1 LIFLQFQLSVI
12 SAETI
17 CSYNPDATISI
28 NTSTKE
34 KLSFTTGIAETDE
47 KHVKG
52 LMNCKELK
60 KGTGLFFIFNDDAPR
75 YFWMKNTSLELAII
89 YIDSDYKVISIKK
102 GIPFNESTL
111 PSIFPA
117 RFVLEINW
125 NESGRIKPGDKIS
138 FKMN

>member
-1 LIFLQFQLSVI
+1 LLQFQLSVI

-17 CSYNPDATISI
+17 CTYNPDATISI
-28 NTSTKE
+28 NGSNGE
-34 KLSFTTGIAETDE
+34 RLLFTVGIADTEE
-47 KHVKG
+47 KHTKG

-75 YFWMKNTSLELAII
+75 YFWMKNTSVELAII
-89 YIDSDYKVISIKK
+89 YIDSEYKVVSIKK
-102 GIPFNESTL
+102 GISYSESTL
-111 PSIFPA
+111 PSVFPA

-125 NESGRIKPGDKIS
+125 NESSRIKPGDKVS